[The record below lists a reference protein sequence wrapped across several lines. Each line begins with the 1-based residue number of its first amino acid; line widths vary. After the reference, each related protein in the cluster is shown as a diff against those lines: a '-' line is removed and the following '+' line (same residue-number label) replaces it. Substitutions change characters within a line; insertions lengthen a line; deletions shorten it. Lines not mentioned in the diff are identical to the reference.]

1 MPFTCKHCQ
10 KEYTHSQSLWRH
22 QKEYCSII
30 KAMSESNFRGRGVV
44 RDEEP
49 GARKKSK
56 SRERGDTSVDE
67 LYEELTEDTYQRMM
81 EDGADASRIYFGQ
94 PQQVQTALQN
104 RFLQGRMEFQKQRTQ
119 FELLQ
124 REHLK
129 IEAVFGPILFGVPAT
144 TTAPVP
150 NPAPAPVPA
159 PTPTTASA
167 STGFN
172 ILGFGNR

>member
-56 SRERGDTSVDE
+56 SRERGDQSVDD
-67 LYEELTEDTYQRMM
+67 LYQDLTQDTYDRMM
-81 EDGADASRIYFGQ
+81 EDGADAVTIYSGQ
-94 PQQVQTALQN
+94 PAQVKTALQN
-104 RFLQGRMEFQKQRTQ
+104 RFLQERMEFQKEKAI
-119 FELLQ
+119 FESLQ
-124 REHLK
+124 REHFKL
-129 IEAVFGPILFGVPAT
+129 EAVFGPILFGPPPPAT
-144 TTAPVP
+144 T
-150 NPAPAPVPA
+150 A
-159 PTPTTASA
+159 PTTSATNEATT
-167 STGFN
+167 TG
-172 ILGFGNR
+172 LTSSFGYFGMR